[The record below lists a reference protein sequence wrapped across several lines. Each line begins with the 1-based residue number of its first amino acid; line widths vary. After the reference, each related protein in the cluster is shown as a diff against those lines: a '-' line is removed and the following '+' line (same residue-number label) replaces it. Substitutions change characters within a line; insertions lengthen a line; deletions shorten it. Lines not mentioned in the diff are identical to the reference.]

1 MRFIVLLEYSWH
13 KRLFLVFTLVYFL
26 ISNSVSFPLPR
37 FHHLSYLS
45 LSLSP
50 LFIYHLSIY
59 SGSVMYIRFSS
70 FLSYLH
76 DLKGFLQL

>member
-26 ISNSVSFPLPR
+26 ISNSVRFPLPR
-37 FHHLSYLS
+37 FHHLSC

-50 LFIYHLSIY
+50 LSIICLFIY
-59 SGSVMYIRFSS
+59 SGSVMYIRFFSVL
-70 FLSYLH
+70 FTRFEGIPATV
-76 DLKGFLQL
+76 KN